1 MWPCIFEL
9 ALSMILTG
17 CKTSIH
23 FQTKL
28 TVATPQAT
36 RLYHS
41 VHMFTP
47 LWFAPV
53 IIGTDLNPKKETLP
67 GWWMQTN
74 CGKWRYVIWK
84 SVPSSNFKPKHPI
97 IGLPLGRRGG
107 CKRRANRLAYRGPF
121 VYASVKVARF
131 PQMWT
136 WAFCKPGPRRSR
148 CSAANLNTTRGCG
161 RLYSNLLYSPILFF
175 LCVCVCVFVVRPPP
189 HYTPPWWWV
198 VGMFVVGDKY
208 ELCVDTRR
216 KSASK
221 AVQHRNINL

>member
-1 MWPCIFEL
+1 MSLLLISGLSSNRCSKVLPLATCLELGTRKPICKQKKKKSSSMWPCIFEL

-17 CKTSIH
+17 CRTWIH

-41 VHMFTP
+41 VHMQPDVFTP
-47 LWFAPV
+47 LICPSHNRNRSEPQER
-53 IIGTDLNPKKETLP
+53 NPSWLVDANKLWEMKVCNLEE
-67 GWWMQTN
+67 
-74 CGKWRYVIWK
+74 R
-84 SVPSSNFKPKHPI
+84 PSSNFKPKHPI

-136 WAFCKPGPRRSR
+136 WAFCKPGPKAKPLFCCQSKYNKGLWQ
-148 CSAANLNTTRGCG
+148 A
-161 RLYSNLLYSPILFF
+161 LL
-175 LCVCVCVFVVRPPP
+175 
-189 HYTPPWWWV
+189 
-198 VGMFVVGDKY
+198 
-208 ELCVDTRR
+208 
-216 KSASK
+216 
-221 AVQHRNINL
+221 